1 MELKGCRFKRP
12 LSREFKKFCLMFMF
26 SAVLIG
32 SAFVTIVDAGS
43 FSVAVQAVKRVL
55 RNNTLKPLSDVYG
68 QTLFTDNNVL
78 FRGTVYVGTPP
89 TPFTVIFDTGSHML
103 WLPKK
108 GCKSSGRFAKNCASG
123 INLYDPES
131 SVTSH
136 PTNTPFFIEY
146 GTGQAKGEYYTD
158 FLTFGSAMRFK
169 NSITFG
175 VGEEMEFLD
184 EGVLG
189 LPSSFDS
196 ANHGSS
202 VMHEAWKQKL
212 LDAPIFTVYMRKCPQ
227 ADDCQPTGLIT
238 FGAIDKHNCDKI
250 EGRVKVE
257 SDSIKWIFD
266 VSGFQIG
273 HAIADVYVRAF
284 SDSGASAIYVPKVFF
299 KKIMTVIKAKA
310 EKKSY
315 TVKCDTNATVTLT
328 INSRQYTIP
337 SHRMLKNLHN
347 GDCAVRIRESVEEDM
362 WVLGHPFIEMF
373 CQVHN
378 IDKGEISFAKV
389 REQS

>member
-1 MELKGCRFKRP
+1 
-12 LSREFKKFCLMFMF
+12 MFMF

-78 FRGTVYVGTPP
+78 FR
-89 TPFTVIFDTGSHML
+89 GSHML

-284 SDSGASAIYVPKVFF
+284 SDSGASAIYVPKSFLQ
-299 KKIMTVIKAKA
+299 KDHDI
-310 EKKSY
+310 
-315 TVKCDTNATVTLT
+315 KCDTNATVTLT